1 MATVQNL
8 RILPES
14 LLEKM
19 RKALIFLLISAPFL
33 AFSQST
39 YVSPNENYYH
49 LLDRYEVKSGKIS
62 PYVFTSVKPWKR
74 SAITQFIDS
83 LDRQAMFTSEADR
96 FNLQYLRNDNWEWA
110 RPATNDRK
118 AILKYFYKKKSD
130 LFHVDIDP
138 DFDLHVNPVLYAGFG
153 KDSESGDPLYIN
165 SRGAE
170 IRGMIDRKI
179 GFYVFVTENQTRIP
193 AYVSNTITESRGDGF
208 YPVVPHE
215 GFWKGLEGGKG
226 YDFFQA
232 RGYISFE
239 ATKHLNI
246 QFGHDRTFIG
256 NGFRSLIFSDH
267 APPSLFLKTN
277 IKVWKLNY
285 LFQLNRMVGDVRGN
299 RTGLYGSGKYND
311 KYVALHH
318 LSVNIGKKLNIGLF
332 ESVVFNRNDST
343 SFEFAYLNPII
354 FYRAVE
360 QQFGSSDNVIL
371 GMDFK
376 WNIVKG
382 VSAYG
387 QFVLDEFVLNHIKA
401 GDGWWANKYAI
412 QAGLKYFDAFGVSNL
427 DLQAET
433 NIVRPYTYSHT
444 TKYGSYSSYLQPIAH
459 PLGANFKEFIGIARY
474 QPLPRLNL
482 TGKLIYAKVGRDTT
496 GVNWGGDI
504 LKDNT
509 TREKT
514 LGNTISQGVKNDL
527 FIGTFTASWQ
537 LAHNM
542 FIDAS
547 VVMRKS
553 DSPVPLFNSNSTVTS
568 LALRWNI
575 PQRFYDF

>member
-1 MATVQNL
+1 
-8 RILPES
+8 
-14 LLEKM
+14 M

-33 AFSQST
+33 GFSQSSN
-39 YVSPNENYYH
+39 VSTNEDYYH
-49 LLDRYEVKSGKIS
+49 LLDRYEVKSGRIS
-62 PYVFTSVKPWKR
+62 PHVFTAVKPWKR
-74 SAITQFIDS
+74 SAIVQFIDT
-83 LDRQAMFTSEADR
+83 LDREGMFTSGADR

-110 RPATNDRK
+110 RPETNDRK
-118 AILKYFYKKKSD
+118 PFLKYLYRKKSD
-130 LFHVDIDP
+130 FFHVDIDP
-138 DFDLHVNPVLYAGFG
+138 DFDFHINPVLYLSVG
-153 KDSESGDPLYIN
+153 KDSESEDLLFLN
-165 SRGAE
+165 TRGVE
-170 IRGMIDRKI
+170 LRGMVDRKV
-179 GFYVFVTENQTRIP
+179 GFYLFMTDNQTRIP
-193 AYVSNTITESRGDGF
+193 TYVSKTVTNDRGNGS
-208 YPVVPHE
+208 YPVIPHE
-215 GFWKGLEGGKG
+215 GFWKGFEDTGG

-239 ATKHLNI
+239 ATKHINM

-256 NGFRSLIFSDH
+256 NGFRSLIYSDH

-277 IKVWKLNY
+277 VKVWKLNY
-285 LFQLNRMVGDVRGN
+285 LFQLNRMVADVVGSSN
-299 RTGLYGSGKYND
+299 GLSSSKKYND

-318 LSVNIGKKLNIGLF
+318 LSINIGKKLNIGVF

-343 SFEFAYLNPII
+343 SFEFGYLNPII
-354 FYRAVE
+354 FYRAIE
-360 QQFGSSDNVIL
+360 QQFGSSDNVII

-387 QFVLDEFVLNHIKA
+387 QFVLDEFKLEHIKA
-401 GDGWWANKYAI
+401 SDGWWANKYGI
-412 QAGLKYFDAFGVSNL
+412 QVGVKYFGAFGVSNF

-433 NIVRPYTYSHT
+433 NIVRPYTYSHGT
-444 TKYGSYSSYLQPIAH
+444 PNGNYSSYLQPIAH
-459 PLGANFKEFIGIARY
+459 PLGANFKEFIGLVRY
-474 QPLPRLNL
+474 QPLPRLHL
-482 TGKLIYAKVGRDTT
+482 TGKLIYAKMGRDTT

-504 LKDNT
+504 LKNNST
-509 TREKT
+509 HEKEY
-514 LGNTISQGVKNDL
+514 GNTIAQGVKNDL

-547 VVMRKS
+547 FVLRKS
-553 DSPVPLFNSNSTVTS
+553 ESPVVRFNTNSTITS

>member
-1 MATVQNL
+1 
-8 RILPES
+8 
-14 LLEKM
+14 M
-19 RKALIFLLISAPFL
+19 RKALIFLLVSAPFL
-33 AFSQST
+33 GFSQSS
-39 YVSPNENYYH
+39 YVSTNESYYH
-49 LLDRYEVKSGKIS
+49 LLDRYEVKSGRIS

-74 SAITQFIDS
+74 SDIVQFIDT
-83 LDRQAMFTSEADR
+83 LDQQGMFTSMADR
-96 FNLQYLRNDNWEWA
+96 FNLQYFRNDNWEWA
-110 RPATNDRK
+110 RPETNDRK
-118 AILKYFYKKKSD
+118 PILKYFYRKKSD
-130 LFHVDIDP
+130 LFHVDEDP
-138 DFDLHVNPVLYAGFG
+138 DFDLHVNPVLYTGVG
-153 KDSESGDPLYIN
+153 KDSKSEDLLFIN
-165 SRGAE
+165 TRGAE
-170 IRGMIDRKI
+170 IRGMIDRKV
-179 GFYVFVTENQTRIP
+179 GFYIFVSENQTRIP
-193 AYVSNTITESRGDGF
+193 SYVSNTITDDSDNGY
-208 YPVVPHE
+208 YPVIPHE
-215 GFWKGLEGGKG
+215 GFWKGFKNNA

-239 ATKHLNI
+239 ATRHINI

-285 LFQLNRMVGDVRGN
+285 LFQLNRMVGDVNGDN
-299 RTGLYGSGKYND
+299 TGLRASGKYND

-343 SFEFAYLNPII
+343 SFEFGYLNPII
-354 FYRAVE
+354 FYRAIE
-360 QQFGSSDNVIL
+360 QQFGSSDNVII

-387 QFVLDEFVLNHIKA
+387 QFVLDEFVLDNVTA
-401 GDGWWANKYAI
+401 GNGWWANKYAI
-412 QAGLKYFDAFGVSNL
+412 QAGLKYFDAFNVSNL

-433 NIVRPYTYSHT
+433 NIVRPYTYSHNSPH
-444 TKYGSYSSYLQPIAH
+444 GNYSSYLQPIAH

-482 TGKLIYAKVGRDTT
+482 TGKLIYAQVGRDTT
-496 GVNWGGDI
+496 SMNWGGDI
-504 LKDNT
+504 LKDNSF
-509 TREKT
+509 REKDF
-514 LGNTISQGVKNDL
+514 GNTISQGVKNDIL
-527 FIGTFTASWQ
+527 LGTFTASWQ

-547 VVMRKS
+547 VVIRRS
-553 DSPVPLFNSNSTVTS
+553 DSPVPQFNTNTTVTS

-575 PQRFYDF
+575 AQRLYDF

>member
-1 MATVQNL
+1 
-8 RILPES
+8 
-14 LLEKM
+14 M
-19 RKALIFLLISAPFL
+19 RKALFFLLFSAPFL

-39 YVSPNENYYH
+39 YVSPNESYYH
-49 LLDRYEVKSGKIS
+49 LLDRYEVKSGRIS
-62 PYVFTSVKPWKR
+62 PYAFTSVKPWKR
-74 SAITQFIDS
+74 SDIARFIDS
-83 LDRQAMFTSEADR
+83 LDRQGMFTSAADR
-96 FNLQYLRNDNWEWA
+96 FNLQYFRNDNWEWT
-110 RPATNDRK
+110 RPETNDRP

-130 LFHVDIDP
+130 LFHVDEDP
-138 DFDLHVNPVLYAGFG
+138 DFDLHVNPVVYAGAG
-153 KDSESGDPLYIN
+153 KDSESNDLLFIN

-170 IRGMIDRKI
+170 VRGMIDRKI
-179 GFYVFVTENQTRIP
+179 GFYIFLTENQTRIP
-193 AYVSNTITESRGDGF
+193 AYVSNTVDDDRGNGF
-208 YPVVPHE
+208 YPVIPHE
-215 GFWKGLEGGKG
+215 GFWKGFNEGTA

-232 RGYISFE
+232 RGHISFE
-239 ATKHLNI
+239 ATRHLNI

-277 IKVWKLNY
+277 VKVWKLNY
-285 LFQLNRMVGDVRGN
+285 LFQLNRMVGDVSGN
-299 RTGLYGSGKYND
+299 STGLKGSGKYID

-318 LSVNIGKKLNIGLF
+318 LSVNLGKKLNIGVF

-343 SFEFAYLNPII
+343 SFEYGYLNPII
-354 FYRAVE
+354 FYRAIE

-376 WNIVKG
+376 WNVVKG

-387 QFVLDEFVLNHIKA
+387 QFVLDEFVLDNIKA
-401 GDGWWANKYAI
+401 GNGWWANKYAI

-427 DLQAET
+427 DLQGEM
-433 NIVRPYTYSHT
+433 NIVRPYTYTHGT
-444 TKYGSYSSYLQPIAH
+444 PNGSYSNYLQPIAH

-474 QPLPRLNL
+474 QPMPRLNL
-482 TGKLIYAKVGRDTT
+482 TGKLMYAQVGRDTT

-504 LKDNT
+504 LKKNT
-509 TREKT
+509 EREKDF
-514 LGNTISQGVKNDL
+514 GNSISQGIKNDL
-527 FIGTFTASWQ
+527 LTASFTASWM
-537 LAHNM
+537 LGHNI

-547 VVMRKS
+547 LVIRRS
-553 DSPVPLFNSNSTVTS
+553 ESPVTLFNSNSTITS